1 MACVQRATRFTSA
14 TNEARDASTQDKSNM
29 AITRERFEQG
39 LTVEQYIAQMT
50 QNRDAF
56 ERNQAQ
62 AALRPED
69 VAFFERLP
77 QAINTLI
84 ITEDWC
90 GDALASVPVLAAL
103 AKRTGKLNL
112 RLFLRDQNL
121 DLADQY
127 LKEGKYRSV
136 PVFVFFDQ
144 QMRELGHFIE
154 RPAAATAE
162 MQTATEKLA
171 AEHPELPDLAGPF
184 DQLSDEAKALRVQ
197 SSRELRQRRS
207 AAWAALLLDD
217 IERLLSAQPIA

>member
-1 MACVQRATRFTSA
+1 
-14 TNEARDASTQDKSNM
+14 M
-29 AITRERFEQG
+29 AITHERFEQG

-50 QNRDAF
+50 QNRDTF

-77 QAINTLI
+77 QSINTLI

-90 GDALASVPVLAAL
+90 GDALANVPVLAAL
-103 AKRTGKLNL
+103 AERTGKLNL

-154 RPAAATAE
+154 RPADATAE
-162 MQTATEKLA
+162 MRAATERLA
-171 AEHPELPDLAGPF
+171 AEHPELPDLTASF
-184 DQLSDEAKALRVQ
+184 DTLSDEARRLRAQ
-197 SSRELRQRRS
+197 SLRELRASRS
-207 AAWAALLLDD
+207 AAWTAMLLDD